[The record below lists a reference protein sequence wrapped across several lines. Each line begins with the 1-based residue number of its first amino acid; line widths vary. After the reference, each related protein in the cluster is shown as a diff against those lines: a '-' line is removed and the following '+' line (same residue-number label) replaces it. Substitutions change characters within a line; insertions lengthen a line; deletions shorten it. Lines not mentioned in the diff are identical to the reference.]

1 MRLRKLL
8 GLSLLEVI
16 FALTIFVMAMIC
28 MMSVWVTH
36 ARAIELGQD
45 QEVAINLSQML
56 MEQSL
61 NQGFAVQ
68 NVTSQPFVVQ
78 RFLRGQTLTSTFDY
92 TISVYNAT
100 SPQPPSPGHRVV
112 VVKVGWYDST
122 ANHSISLESNA
133 SW

>member
-1 MRLRKLL
+1 MRLRKLAA
-8 GLSLLEVI
+8 LSLLEVI
-16 FALTIFVMAMIC
+16 FAVTIFLMAMIC

-61 NQGFAVQ
+61 NQGFAVA

-78 RFLRGQTLTSTFDY
+78 RFLRGQTLATTFNY
-92 TISVYNAT
+92 TVSVFNAT

-112 VVKVGWYDST
+112 VVKVDWFDST
-122 ANHSISLESNA
+122 NNHTISLESNA
-133 SW
+133 PW